1 MMDWYG
7 NGMGGGGSLIWVFMV
22 MFWVA
27 LIALVVFLVVKL
39 LPGSGSTRQAESP
52 AAPTASAVETPEQV
66 LDRMFAMGEID
77 EQTYRGRR
85 AALTEMRKPS

>member
-39 LPGSGSTRQAESP
+39 LPGSARHAESP
-52 AAPTASAVETPEQV
+52 TGPHPPAVETPEQV

>member
-27 LIALVVFLVVKL
+27 LIALVGFLVVKL
-39 LPGSGSTRQAESP
+39 LPGLLLNGVAFGIGLALLYP
-52 AAPTASAVETPEQV
+52 MLAG
-66 LDRMFAMGEID
+66 MMGNRAIA
-77 EQTYRGRR
+77 RR
-85 AALTEMRKPS
+85 

>member
-7 NGMGGGGSLIWVFMV
+7 NGMGGGGSLTWMFMV
-22 MFWVA
+22 LFWIA

-39 LPGSGSTRQAESP
+39 LPGSSRQDEVPKSPNST
-52 AAPTASAVETPEQV
+52 AVETPEQV

-77 EQTYRGRR
+77 EQTYRARR

>member
-39 LPGSGSTRQAESP
+39 LPGSTGHVDL
-52 AAPTASAVETPEQV
+52 PTASNATAVEAPEQV

-77 EQTYRGRR
+77 EQTYRARR